1 MKHYATP
8 KLEYIERQTQ
18 DVITASLV
26 GDYNEEEGDVVSPGV
41 DFWN

>member
-8 KLEYIERQTQ
+8 TLEYIESETQ

-26 GDYNEEEGDVVSPGV
+26 GDYNEEEGDVISP
-41 DFWN
+41 DTNFWS